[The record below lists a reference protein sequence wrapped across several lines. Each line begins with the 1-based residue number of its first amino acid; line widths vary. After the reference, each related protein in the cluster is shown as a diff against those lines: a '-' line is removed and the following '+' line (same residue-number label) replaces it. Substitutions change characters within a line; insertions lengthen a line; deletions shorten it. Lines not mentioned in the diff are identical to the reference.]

1 MRILAIRG
9 KNLAS
14 LEGEF
19 EVDFTAEPLKSAGI
33 FAITGSTGSGK
44 STLLDAICLALFND
58 TPRINQA
65 SDNADIADV
74 KELTIKQKDSRNIL
88 RRGTADGYAEVDF
101 VALSGER
108 YRARWGVRRSR
119 DKVDGSLQNAT
130 YKVFNLTANSELQ
143 GGKTELLQSVR
154 ELIGL
159 TFDQFTRAV
168 LLAQGDFATFLKAAP
183 KEKAE
188 LLEKLTGT
196 DIYSRISSKI
206 YENTKQAE
214 GELSL
219 ITERIKDVELLSDEQ
234 IATFTTEKET
244 ATKEIE
250 QLDAEIKTLTAKLQ
264 WLQAND
270 QLVKNIATAQSELE
284 KSKMAVGEAKPRFD
298 YLTRAQSVQEIRD
311 SYMQL
316 ANERKLLAS
325 TESSLTEQQVLSK
338 ANSEATAKARENFSA
353 IEFLQKQ
360 ITTEW
365 LTVEPQLKEARKLD
379 VQIESTAK
387 NLAEIDKEVAQTTQS
402 KGACEKN
409 IVVATEKIQTIQES
423 QKSIVKWFEEH
434 NQYSAIVPRVELIV
448 SYITDAGSALKQSV
462 QNEKLLLQTK
472 EALVKEEHRFTT
484 QQAEAKRLNDILPAE
499 IAVLRATLKE
509 NEPCPVC
516 GSMHHPIS
524 GVAGDSLEEEE
535 LNRAKAIVKQ
545 DIDRLTESID
555 NRKGEIIRLQSL
567 IDGYREQHEATFS
580 KLTGAMVSLTDW
592 KVKYEEQRLSG
603 ELKTVAAKW
612 QANLAE
618 RTTLS
623 EQLSARSNEIKNA
636 QERLTELTTT
646 LKDKLVKQSAISVEL
661 EQLNNKRNELLDG
674 KKADDVEKA
683 YVHKKQTISAQLTQ
697 ASEFQN
703 DLIAKGEKISGV
715 IAQLT
720 ETKSRLQTSIEA
732 LNRTVARWLET
743 REDRLTIGEL
753 AELLSK
759 DNSWLTAERE
769 SLDKLRSNEL
779 SAKTTL
785 AERQRV
791 ALAHQKAAVKPTD
804 GETQDAIT
812 DALNEKSTL
821 ANNKRERTTEI
832 GVLFAN
838 HEKGRAKVK
847 LFEKELAAK
856 GATVE
861 NWRKLNDLF
870 GSADGAKF
878 KVLAQGYTL
887 DVLLGYANKHL
898 KDISER
904 YLLER
909 VSSDSLSLQVVD
921 LDMLSEVRSVHSL
934 SGGESFLISLALAL
948 GLSSLSSNRMRI
960 ESLFIDEGFGSLDA
974 DTLRVA
980 MDALERLQTQGRK
993 IGVISHVAEMTER
1006 IPTQIRVIKTTNG
1019 RSRVEVTGV

>member
-1 MRILAIRG
+1 MKILAIRG

-14 LEGEF
+14 LEGDF

-58 TPRINQA
+58 TPRINRA

-88 RRGTADGYAEVDF
+88 HRGTADGYAEVDF
-101 VALSGER
+101 VALSGDK
-108 YRARWGVRRSR
+108 YRARWSVRRSR

-130 YKVFNLTANSELQ
+130 YKVFNITSNSELQ
-143 GGKTELLQSVR
+143 GGKTELLQSIR

-214 GELSL
+214 AELSL

-234 IATFTTEKET
+234 ITELTAEKEI
-244 ATKEIE
+244 ATKDVA
-250 QLDAEIKTLTAKLQ
+250 QLDAEVKTLTTKLQ
-264 WLQAND
+264 WLQTNE
-270 QLVKNIATAQSELE
+270 QLVKNIAIAQGELE
-284 KSKMAVGEAKPRFD
+284 KSKKAIEEANPRFD
-298 YLTRAQSVQEIRD
+298 YLTRTESVQQIRD
-311 SYMQL
+311 SYKELENGKKQ
-316 ANERKLLAS
+316 LAS
-325 TESSLTEQQVLSK
+325 TETSLTEQQVLSK

-353 IEFLQKQ
+353 IVLLQKQ
-360 ITTEW
+360 ITTDW
-365 LTVEPQLKEARKLD
+365 QTVEPQLKEARKLD
-379 VQIESTAK
+379 IQIEGTTK
-387 NLAEIDKEVAQTTQS
+387 NLAEIDKEVAQTTQLI
-402 KGACEKN
+402 GACEKS
-409 IVVATEKIQTIQES
+409 IVAAAEKRQTIQQS
-423 QKSIVKWFEEH
+423 QKSIVKWFKEH

-448 SYITDAGSALKQSV
+448 SYIADAGSASKQGV
-462 QNEKLLLQTK
+462 QNEKLLAQIK
-472 EALVKEEHRFTT
+472 EALAKEQQLLIAE
-484 QQAEAKRLNDILPAE
+484 QAEAKRLNDILPAE
-499 IAVLRATLKE
+499 IAMLRATLKE
-509 NEPCPVC
+509 SEPCPVC
-516 GSMHHPIS
+516 GSTHHPIS
-524 GVAGDSLEEEE
+524 SVTVESLEEDE
-535 LNRAKAIVKQ
+535 LNRAKIAVKQ
-545 DIDRLTESID
+545 SIDRFTESIS

-567 IDGYREQHEATFS
+567 IAGYKEQHDATFA
-580 KLTGAMVSLTDW
+580 KLTEAMISLTNW
-592 KVKYEEQRLSG
+592 KTKYEDETLSG
-603 ELKTVAAKW
+603 ELKSIASKW
-612 QANLAE
+612 QANLTE
-618 RTTLS
+618 QTTLS
-623 EQLSARSNEIKNA
+623 EQLSTLNQEAKTA
-636 QERLTELTTT
+636 QGRLAELTTT
-646 LKDKLVKQSAISVEL
+646 LKEKQEKQNSISAEL
-661 EQLNNKRNELLDG
+661 EQLNNKRKALLDG
-674 KKADDVEKA
+674 KKADDVDKSHA
-683 YVHKKQTISAQLTQ
+683 QKQQAVSAQLAEAT
-697 ASEFQN
+697 ELQN
-703 DLIAKGEKISGV
+703 SLIAKGEKISGV
-715 IAQLT
+715 ITQLT
-720 ETKSRLQTSIEA
+720 ENKSRFQNRIEE
-732 LNRTVARWLET
+732 LNMAVAKWLEA
-743 REDRLTIGEL
+743 RGDKLTVEEL

-759 DNSWLTAERE
+759 DNTWLTTERE
-769 SLDKLRSNEL
+769 ALNKLRSNEL

-791 ALAHQKAAVKPTD
+791 AEEHQKAEVKPAEE
-804 GETQDAIT
+804 ETQEAIT
-812 DALNEKSTL
+812 DMLNEKSTF
-821 ANNKRERTTEI
+821 ANSKRERTTEI
-832 GVLFAN
+832 SVLFAN
-838 HEKGRAKVK
+838 HEKGKAKIK
-847 LFEKELAAK
+847 LFEKELAEK
-856 GATVE
+856 EATAE

-878 KVLAQGYTL
+878 KMLAQGYTL

-898 KDISER
+898 KDISQR

-1019 RSRVEVTGV
+1019 KSRVEVTGV

>member
-9 KNLAS
+9 RNLAS
-14 LEGEF
+14 LEGDF
-19 EVDFTAEPLKSAGI
+19 EVDFTAEPLKSAGM

-58 TPRINQA
+58 TPRINRA

-101 VALSGER
+101 VALSGDK
-108 YRARWGVRRSR
+108 YRARWSVRRSR

-130 YKVFNLTANSELQ
+130 YKVFNITSNSELQ
-143 GGKTELLQSVR
+143 GGKTELLQSAR

-214 GELSL
+214 AELSL
-219 ITERIKDVELLSDEQ
+219 ITERMKDVELLSDEQ
-234 IATFTTEKET
+234 IGTLTTEKEI
-244 ATKEIE
+244 AMKEVA
-250 QLDAEIKTLTAKLQ
+250 QLDAEIKTLTTKLQ
-264 WLQAND
+264 WLQTNG

-284 KSKMAVGEAKPRFD
+284 KSKMAIEEAKPRFD
-298 YLTRAQSVQEIRD
+298 YLTRTESVQQIRD
-311 SYMQL
+311 SYKELENDTKQ
-316 ANERKLLAS
+316 LAS
-325 TESSLTEQQVLSK
+325 TETSLTEQQVLSK
-338 ANSEATAKARENFSA
+338 ANSETIAKAKENFSE
-353 IEFLQKQ
+353 IELLQNQ
-360 ITTEW
+360 LTNEW
-365 LTVEPQLKEARKLD
+365 QTIEPQLKEARKLD

-387 NLAEIDKEVAQTTQS
+387 NLAEIDKEVAQTTQL
-402 KGACEKN
+402 KGVCEKN
-409 IVVATEKIQTIQES
+409 IVIATEKTQTMQQS

-434 NQYSAIVPRVELIV
+434 NQYVAIVPRVELIV
-448 SYITDAGSALKQSV
+448 SYIADAGSTSKQGV
-462 QNEKLLLQTK
+462 QNEKLLTQIK
-472 EALVKEEHRFTT
+472 EALVKEDEQLIT
-484 QQAEAKRLNDILPAE
+484 QQAEARRLNDILPAE
-499 IAVLRATLKE
+499 IAMLRATLKE
-509 NEPCPVC
+509 SEPCPVC
-516 GSMHHPIS
+516 GSTHHPIS
-524 GVAGDSLEEEE
+524 GVAVESLEEDE
-535 LNRAKAIVKQ
+535 LNKAKIVVKQ
-545 DIDRLTESID
+545 NIDRLTESIS

-567 IDGYREQHEATFS
+567 ISGYKEQHDATFA
-580 KLTGAMVSLTDW
+580 KLTEAMVSLTNW
-592 KVKYEEQRLSG
+592 KTKYEDETLSD
-603 ELKTVAAKW
+603 ELKVIAKKW

-618 RTTLS
+618 QTTLS
-623 EQLSARSNEIKNA
+623 EQLSTLNQDVKAA
-636 QERLTELTTT
+636 QGRLEELTITLKERQEKQDAISTEL
-646 LKDKLVKQSAISVEL
+646 EH
-661 EQLNNKRNELLDG
+661 LNNKRNELLDG
-674 KKADDVEKA
+674 KKADDVENSHTQKQ
-683 YVHKKQTISAQLTQ
+683 QTISAKL
-697 ASEFQN
+697 SEATELQN
-703 DLIAKGEKISGV
+703 SLNAKSEKISGV
-715 IAQLT
+715 ITQLT
-720 ETKSRLQTSIEA
+720 ENKSRLQNCIEE
-732 LNRTVARWLET
+732 LNVEVAKWLEA
-743 REDRLTIGEL
+743 REDSLTIEEL

-769 SLDKLRSNEL
+769 ALDKLRSNEL

-791 ALAHQKAAVKPTD
+791 AEEHQKAEVKPTAD
-804 GETQDAIT
+804 DTQEAIADT
-812 DALNEKSTL
+812 LNEKSTL
-821 ANNKRERTTEI
+821 ANGKRERITEI

-838 HEKGRAKVK
+838 HEKGKAKIK
-847 LFEKELAAK
+847 LFEKELAEK
-856 GATVE
+856 EATAE

-870 GSADGAKF
+870 GSADGTKF

-909 VSSDSLSLQVVD
+909 ASSDSLSLQVVD

>member
-9 KNLAS
+9 RNLAS
-14 LEGEF
+14 LEGDF

-58 TPRINQA
+58 TPRINRA
-65 SDNADIADV
+65 SDNADITDV
-74 KELTIKQKDSRNIL
+74 KEQTIKQKDSRNIL

-108 YRARWGVRRSR
+108 YRARWSVRRSR
-119 DKVDGSLQNAT
+119 DKVDGSLQNAA
-130 YKVFNLTANSELQ
+130 YKVFNITSNSELQ
-143 GGKTELLQSVR
+143 GGKTELLQAVR

-214 GELSL
+214 AKLSL
-219 ITERIKDVELLSDEQ
+219 ITERIKDVELLSVEQ
-234 IATFTTEKET
+234 ITGLTTEKEI
-244 ATKEIE
+244 ATKEIAL
-250 QLDAEIKTLTAKLQ
+250 LDAEIKTLTTKRQ
-264 WLQAND
+264 WLQTNE

-284 KSKMAVGEAKPRFD
+284 KSKTAIEEAKPRFD
-298 YLTRAQSVQEIRD
+298 YLTRTESVQQIRD
-311 SYMQL
+311 SYKQL
-316 ANERKLLAS
+316 ENDKKQLVL
-325 TESSLTEQQVLSK
+325 TEKSLTEQHLLSK
-338 ANSEATAKARENFSA
+338 ANGEATAKAKENFTA
-353 IEFLQKQ
+353 VELLKKQ
-360 ITTEW
+360 ITSEW
-365 LTVEPQLKEARKLD
+365 QTVEPQLKEARKLD
-379 VQIESTAK
+379 IQIEGTAK
-387 NLAEIDKEVAQTTQS
+387 NLAEADKEVTQTTQL
-402 KGACEKN
+402 KDTCEKS
-409 IVVATEKIQTIQES
+409 IFAVTEKTRTIQQS
-423 QKSIVKWFEEH
+423 QKSIAKWFEDN
-434 NQYSAIVPRVELIV
+434 NQYAAIVPRVELIV
-448 SYITDAGSALKQSV
+448 SYITDAGSASKQGV
-462 QNEKLLLQTK
+462 QNGKLLTQIK
-472 EALVKEEHRFTT
+472 EALAKEEQQLITE
-484 QQAEAKRLNDILPAE
+484 QAEAKRLNDILPAE
-499 IAVLRATLKE
+499 IAMLRATLKE
-509 NEPCPVC
+509 SEPCPVC
-516 GSMHHPIS
+516 GSTHHPIS
-524 GVAGDSLEEEE
+524 GVAVESLEENE
-535 LNRAKAIVKQ
+535 LNKAKVTVKQ
-545 DIDRLTESID
+545 NIDLLTESIS

-567 IDGYREQHEATFS
+567 IDGYKEQHDATFA
-580 KLTGAMVSLTDW
+580 KLAEAMISLANW
-592 KVKYEEQRLSG
+592 KVKYEEETLSG
-603 ELKTVAAKW
+603 ELKSIASKW
-612 QANLAE
+612 QTNLTE
-618 RTTLS
+618 QTTLS
-623 EQLSARSNEIKNA
+623 EQISTLNQEVKTA
-636 QERLTELTTT
+636 QERLTELTTI
-646 LKDKLVKQSAISVEL
+646 LKEKHEKQNAVSVEL
-661 EQLNNKRNELLDG
+661 EQLNNKRNALLDG
-674 KKADDVEKA
+674 KKADDVEKS
-683 YVHKKQTISAQLTQ
+683 HMQKQQNVSVQLAEAT
-697 ASEFQN
+697 ELQN
-703 DLIAKGEKISGV
+703 SLIAKGEKISGV
-715 IAQLT
+715 ITQLT
-720 ETKSRLQTSIEA
+720 ENKSLFQNRIEE
-732 LNRTVARWLET
+732 LNMEVAKWLEA
-743 REDRLTIGEL
+743 REDSLTVEAL

-769 SLDKLRSNEL
+769 ALDKLRSNEL

-791 ALAHQKAAVKPTD
+791 AKEHQKAEVKPTSE
-804 GETQDAIT
+804 ETQEAIAVT
-812 DALNEKSTL
+812 LNEKSAL
-821 ANNKRERTTEI
+821 ANSKRERTTEI

-838 HEKGRAKVK
+838 HEKGKAKIK
-847 LFEKELAAK
+847 LFEKEFVEK
-856 GATVE
+856 GATAE
-861 NWRKLNDLF
+861 NWRKLNELF

-898 KDISER
+898 KDISQR

-960 ESLFIDEGFGSLDA
+960 ESLFIDEGFGSLDV

-1006 IPTQIRVIKTTNG
+1006 ITTQIRVIKTTSG

>member
-1 MRILAIRG
+1 MKILAIRG

-19 EVDFTAEPLKSAGI
+19 EVDFTSEPLKSAGI

-58 TPRINQA
+58 TPRINRA

-74 KELTIKQKDSRNIL
+74 KEFTIKQKDSRNIL
-88 RRGTADGYAEVDF
+88 RRGTADGYAEVEF
-101 VALSGER
+101 VALSGDK
-108 YRARWGVRRSR
+108 YRARWSVRRSR

-130 YKVFNLTANSELQ
+130 YKVFNITSNSELQ

-159 TFDQFTRAV
+159 TYDQFTRAV

-206 YENTKQAE
+206 YENTKQADA
-214 GELSL
+214 ELSL
-219 ITERIKDVELLSDEQ
+219 ITERIKDVELLPDEQ
-234 IATFTTEKET
+234 ITALATEKEN
-244 ATKEIE
+244 ATKEVI
-250 QLDAEIKTLTAKLQ
+250 QLDAEIKTLTDKLK
-264 WLQAND
+264 WLETNE
-270 QLVKNIATAQSELE
+270 QLTQSITTAQSELE
-284 KSKMAVGEAKPRFD
+284 KHKAVVEEAKPRFD
-298 YLTRAQSVQEIRD
+298 YLTRTESVQQIRD
-311 SYMQL
+311 SYKQL
-316 ANERKLLAS
+316 ENDKKQLIS
-325 TESSLTEQQVLSK
+325 TETSLTEQQTLSVANGEAIVK
-338 ANSEATAKARENFSA
+338 AKETLST
-353 IEFLQKQ
+353 IELSQKQ
-360 ITTEW
+360 ITSEW
-365 LTVEPQLKEARKLD
+365 QTIEPQLKEARKLD
-379 VQIESTAK
+379 VQIENTTK
-387 NLAEIDKEVAQTTQS
+387 NLAEINKEVAQTTQL
-402 KGACEKN
+402 KGTCEKS
-409 IVVATEKIQTIQES
+409 IVVANEKTQAIQQS
-423 QKSIVKWFEEH
+423 QQHIAKWLEEN
-434 NQYSAIVPRVELIV
+434 NQYSTIIPRVELIV
-448 SYITDAGSALKQSV
+448 SYIADAGAASKQGV
-462 QNEKLLLQTK
+462 HNEKLLTQIK
-472 EALVKEEHRFTT
+472 ESLAKEEQHLVI

-499 IAVLRATLKE
+499 IAILRAKLKD

-516 GSMHHPIS
+516 GSTHHPIS
-524 GVAGDSLEEEE
+524 GVAVESLEEDE
-535 LNRAKAIVKQ
+535 LNKAKVLVEQEIN
-545 DIDRLTESID
+545 RLTESIS
-555 NRKGEIIRLQSL
+555 NRKGEVVRLKSL
-567 IDGYREQHEATFS
+567 IVGYKEQHDATFS
-580 KLTGAMVSLTDW
+580 KLTEAMTSLTNW
-592 KVKYEEQRLSG
+592 KVKYEDETLG
-603 ELKTVAAKW
+603 DELKAVAAKW
-612 QANLAE
+612 QANLTQQA
-618 RTTLS
+618 TFS
-623 EQLSARSNEIKNA
+623 EQLSTLNQEVKTA
-636 QERLTELTTT
+636 QVRLAELTAT
-646 LKDKLVKQSAISVEL
+646 LKDKQGKQSALSVEL
-661 EQLNNKRNELLDG
+661 EQLNNKRNDLLGG
-674 KKADDVEKA
+674 KQADVVEKS
-683 YVHKKQTISAQLTQ
+683 HFDKQQTISAQLTQ
-697 ASEFQN
+697 ATELQN
-703 DLIAKGEKISGV
+703 NLIAKGEKISGV
-715 IAQLT
+715 ITQLT
-720 ETKSRLQTSIEA
+720 ENKSRFQNRIEE
-732 LNRTVARWLET
+732 LNVAVEKWLEA
-743 REDRLTIGEL
+743 REDKLTVEEL

-759 DNSWLTAERE
+759 DNRWLIIERE

-779 SAKTTL
+779 SAQTTL
-785 AERQRV
+785 TERKRV
-791 ALAHQKAAVKPTD
+791 ADEHQKAEVKPAD
-804 GETQDAIT
+804 EETQDVIT
-812 DALNEKSTL
+812 DTLNEKSML
-821 ANNKRERTTEI
+821 ANSKRERTTEI

-838 HEKGRAKVK
+838 HEKGQAKIK
-847 LFEKELAAK
+847 QFEKELAEKNTSA
-856 GATVE
+856 E

-898 KDISER
+898 KDISQR

-1019 RSRVEVTGV
+1019 RSKVEIV

>member
-58 TPRINQA
+58 TPRINRA

-101 VALSGER
+101 VALSGDKFC
-108 YRARWGVRRSR
+108 ARWSVRRSR

-130 YKVFNLTANSELQ
+130 YKVFNITSNSELQ
-143 GGKTELLQSVR
+143 GGKTELLQSVK

-214 GELSL
+214 AELSL

-234 IATFTTEKET
+234 ITTLTSEREN
-244 ATKEIE
+244 ATKEVA
-250 QLDAEIKTLTAKLQ
+250 QLDAEIKTLTDKLK
-264 WLQAND
+264 WLQTNE
-270 QLVKNIATAQSELE
+270 QLIQSIAIAQSELE
-284 KSKMAVGEAKPRFD
+284 KHKAVVEEAKPRLD
-298 YLTRAQSVQEIRD
+298 YLTRTESVQQIRD
-311 SYMQL
+311 SYKELENDKKQL
-316 ANERKLLAS
+316 TS
-325 TESSLTEQQVLSK
+325 TEISLTEQQVLSK
-338 ANSEATAKARENFSA
+338 ANSETTAKARENFSA
-353 IEFLQKQ
+353 IELLQKQ
-360 ITTEW
+360 ITAEW
-365 LTVEPQLKEARKLD
+365 QTIEPQLKESRKLD

-387 NLAEIDKEVAQTTQS
+387 NLAEIDKEVAQITQS
-402 KGACEKN
+402 KGTCEKN
-409 IVVATEKIQTIQES
+409 IVVATEKTQTIQKS

-434 NQYSAIVPRVELIV
+434 NQYSAIIPRVELIV
-448 SYITDAGSALKQSV
+448 SYITDARSTSKQST
-462 QNEKLLLQTK
+462 QNQKLLTQIK
-472 EALVKEEHRFTT
+472 EALVNEEHRLTT

-545 DIDRLTESID
+545 DIDRLTESIS

-567 IDGYREQHEATFS
+567 IDGYREQHKAIFV
-580 KLTGAMVSLTDW
+580 KLIEAMVSLTNW
-592 KVKYEEQRLSG
+592 ETKYEEETLSD
-603 ELKTVAAKW
+603 ELKAIASKW

-618 RTTLS
+618 QTTLS
-623 EQLSARSNEIKNA
+623 EQVSTLNQEVKTA
-636 QERLTELTTT
+636 QERLAELTTT
-646 LKDKLVKQSAISVEL
+646 LKDKLMKKSVFSVEL
-661 EQLNNKRNELLDG
+661 EQLNKKRNELLDG
-674 KKADDVEKA
+674 KKADDVEKS
-683 YVHKKQTISAQLTQ
+683 YVDKKQTISVQLTQ

-732 LNRTVARWLET
+732 LNRTVASWVET
-743 REDRLTIGEL
+743 KEYRLTIEEL

-791 ALAHQKAAVKPTD
+791 AEEHQKAAVKPTD

-812 DALNEKSTL
+812 DALNEKSML
-821 ANNKRERTTEI
+821 ANSKRERTTEI
-832 GVLFAN
+832 CVLFAN
-838 HEKGRAKVK
+838 HEKGKAKIK
-847 LFEKELAAK
+847 LFEKELAEK
-856 GATVE
+856 EATVE

-898 KDISER
+898 KDISQR

>member
-1 MRILAIRG
+1 MKILAIRG

-58 TPRINQA
+58 TPRINRA

-74 KELTIKQKDSRNIL
+74 KEFTIKQKDSRNIL

-101 VALSGER
+101 VALSGDK
-108 YRARWGVRRSR
+108 YRARWSVRRSR

-130 YKVFNLTANSELQ
+130 YKVFNLTSNSELQ

-214 GELSL
+214 AELSL

-234 IATFTTEKET
+234 ITTLTREKEN
-244 ATKEIE
+244 ATKEVT
-250 QLDAEIKTLTAKLQ
+250 QLDTEIKTLTDKFT
-264 WLQAND
+264 WLQTNE
-270 QLVKNIATAQSELE
+270 QLIQSITTAQSELE
-284 KSKMAVGEAKPRFD
+284 KSKKAIEEAKPRFD
-298 YLTRAQSVQEIRD
+298 YLTRTESVQQIRD
-311 SYMQL
+311 SYKQL
-316 ANERKLLAS
+316 ENDKKQLAS
-325 TESSLTEQQVLSK
+325 TETSLTEQQTLSV
-338 ANSEATAKARENFSA
+338 ANGEAIAKAKENFSA
-353 IEFLQKQ
+353 IELSQKQ
-360 ITTEW
+360 IMAEW
-365 LTVEPQLKEARKLD
+365 QAIEPQLKEARKLD
-379 VQIESTAK
+379 VQIENTTK
-387 NLAEIDKEVAQTTQS
+387 NLAEIDKEVEQTTQL
-402 KGACEKN
+402 KGTCGKS
-409 IVVATEKIQTIQES
+409 IVVANEKIQSIQQS
-423 QKSIVKWFEEH
+423 QQRFAEWFEEN
-434 NQYSAIVPRVELIV
+434 NQYSTIIPRVELIV
-448 SYITDAGSALKQSV
+448 SYIADAGAASKQGV
-462 QNEKLLLQTK
+462 QNEKLLIQIK
-472 EALVKEEHRFTT
+472 EALTKEEKQLIT
-484 QQAEAKRLNDILPAE
+484 QQTEAKRLNDILPAE
-499 IAVLRATLKE
+499 IAMLRATLKE

-516 GSMHHPIS
+516 GSTHHPIS
-524 GVAGDSLEEEE
+524 GVAVESLDEDE
-535 LNRAKAIVKQ
+535 LNKAKVFVEQEIN
-545 DIDRLTESID
+545 RLTESIS
-555 NRKGEIIRLQSL
+555 NRKGEVIRLQSL
-567 IDGYREQHEATFS
+567 IDGYKLQYNATFV
-580 KLTGAMVSLTDW
+580 KLTEAMNSLTNW
-592 KVKYEEQRLSG
+592 KVKYEDETLSD
-603 ELKTVAAKW
+603 ELKAVAAKW
-612 QANLAE
+612 QANLTQQ
-618 RTTLS
+618 TTFS
-623 EQLSARSNEIKNA
+623 EQLSTFNQEIKTA
-636 QERLTELTTT
+636 QVRLVELTAT
-646 LKDKLVKQSAISVEL
+646 LKDKQEKQNALSVEL
-661 EQLNNKRNELLDG
+661 EQLNNKRKELLDG
-674 KKADDVEKA
+674 EKADDVEKS
-683 YVHKKQTISAQLTQ
+683 HIDKQQTISAQLTQ
-697 ASEFQN
+697 ATELQN
-703 DLIAKGEKISGV
+703 NLIAKGEKISGV
-715 IAQLT
+715 ITQLA
-720 ETKSRLQTSIEA
+720 ENKSRFQNRIEE
-732 LNRTVARWLET
+732 LNVTVAKWLEA
-743 REDRLTIGEL
+743 REDKLTVEEL

-759 DNSWLTAERE
+759 DNSWLIIERE

-779 SAKTTL
+779 SAQTTL
-785 AERQRV
+785 SERKRV
-791 ALAHQKAAVKPTD
+791 ADEHQKAEVKPTD
-804 GETQDAIT
+804 EETHDVIT
-812 DALNEKSTL
+812 DTLNEKNTL
-821 ANNKRERTTEI
+821 VNSKRERTTEI
-832 GVLFAN
+832 GVLFGN
-838 HEKGRAKVK
+838 HEKGQAKIK
-847 LFEKELAAK
+847 QFEKELAEKNTSA
-856 GATVE
+856 E

-898 KDISER
+898 KDISQR